1 MARLEVDDGGA
12 AACFGAILEAVNLER
27 RRRAASLAVELPVDV
42 ACLPQV
48 DGLAD
53 GLEEAAAD
61 ERL

>member
-1 MARLEVDDGGA
+1 VDDGGA
-12 AACFGAILEAVNLER
+12 AAGFATIIEAVNEER

-48 DGLAD
+48 DGLED
-53 GLEEAAAD
+53 GLEEEAAD